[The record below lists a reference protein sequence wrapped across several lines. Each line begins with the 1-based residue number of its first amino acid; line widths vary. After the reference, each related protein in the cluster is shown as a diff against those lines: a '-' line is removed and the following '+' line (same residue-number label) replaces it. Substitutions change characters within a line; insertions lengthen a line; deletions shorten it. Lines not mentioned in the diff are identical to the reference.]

1 MSGALRKN
9 ERWHV
14 REAGITL
21 IEMLVVITI
30 IALFSAIAYQRLTPA
45 LDEGRKTA
53 AKTQIESLS
62 AATQLF
68 NIENGRFPTQEEGV
82 DALRPY
88 LQKDIPLDPWKRPY
102 VYRYPGQHGPEPDI
116 ICYGADG
123 TEGGEGPN
131 ADIASWK

>member
-1 MSGALRKN
+1 MSHTNRRGF
-9 ERWHV
+9 
-14 REAGITL
+14 TL

-68 NIENGRFPTQEEGV
+68 NIENGRFPSQEEGI
-82 DALRPY
+82 DALRRY

-102 VYRYPGQHGPEPDI
+102 VYRFPGQHGPEPDI

-123 TEGGEGPN
+123 TEGGEDSN
-131 ADIASWK
+131 ADIVSWK